1 MKSEDNTTAVDAI
14 IRLLEYGNRQK
25 EVLEGILQQS
35 RTSQKESKAKE
46 EDLKTKLQ
54 ILEKK
59 LRDKEQ
65 DNVILKKA
73 HKEEVK
79 GIVQQLRT
87 SQKESKAKEED
98 LKTKL
103 QILEKKLRDKE
114 QDNVILKEGLDGI
127 VQQLRT
133 SQKESKAK
141 VEDLKTKLQIQEKKL
156 RDKEQDNVILKK
168 AHKEELDGIV
178 QQLRTSQK
186 ESKAKVEDLKTKL
199 QILEKKLRDKE
210 QDNVILKKAHKE
222 ELDGIVQQLRTNQK
236 ESKAKEED
244 FKMKLQTLEK
254 ELRDREQDNVVLNK
268 DLSEANKSI
277 ANYKSQLETRDWVIS
292 RDDISVSNTCLG
304 SGGCGLVLEGRYCGC
319 AVAIKKLHSL
329 TSHERKLFQREMDI
343 ASRCRHPC
351 LLQFIG
357 ATNDEENP
365 LFVTELMEKSLRKLL
380 HEQPKKKLSDAE
392 IAIICLD
399 VARAL
404 NYLHQRKPI
413 PIVHRDV
420 SSANVLL
427 WRRGN
432 KWRGKLSD
440 YGTARLVE
448 EMMTRS
454 PGAMIYSAPEAATR
468 YQTVKVSG

>member
-1 MKSEDNTTAVDAI
+1 MPQTIFGLSHSGCERSDCKRE
-14 IRLLEYGNRQK
+14 K
-25 EVLEGILQQS
+25 EVLEDKVRQS
-35 RTSQKESKAKE
+35 KRISQKESKTR
-46 EDLKTKLQ
+46 EDLT
-54 ILEKK
+54 
-59 LRDKEQ
+59 
-65 DNVILKKA
+65 
-73 HKEEVK
+73 
-79 GIVQQLRT
+79 
-87 SQKESKAKEED
+87 
-98 LKTKL
+98 
-103 QILEKKLRDKE
+103 
-114 QDNVILKEGLDGI
+114 
-127 VQQLRT
+127 
-133 SQKESKAK
+133 
-141 VEDLKTKLQIQEKKL
+141 
-156 RDKEQDNVILKK
+156 
-168 AHKEELDGIV
+168 
-178 QQLRTSQK
+178 
-186 ESKAKVEDLKTKL
+186 
-199 QILEKKLRDKE
+199 
-210 QDNVILKKAHKE
+210 
-222 ELDGIVQQLRTNQK
+222 
-236 ESKAKEED
+236 
-244 FKMKLQTLEK
+244 MKLQTLEK
-254 ELRDREQDNVVLNK
+254 ESRDQVQDIVALK
-268 DLSEANKSI
+268 KALLEANESKDY
-277 ANYKSQLETRDWVIS
+277 YKSQLETRDWVIS
-292 RDDISVSNTCLG
+292 RDDIQVTNTCLG
-304 SGGCGLVLEGRYCGC
+304 SGGCGFVLEGRYCGC

-329 TSHERKLFQREMDI
+329 TPHGRKLFQREMDI

-380 HEQPKKKLSDAE
+380 QEQPQKKLSDAE

-454 PGAMIYSAPEAATR
+454 PGTMIYSAPEAATR